1 MKDYHKVQKDRIKYH
16 AQPNKNTVHRSSLIA
31 PELPNA
37 NTWIGFVNHFLIKRN
52 YKSVAMKISAIG
64 GNGNLLDS
72 STLEINEPIVYSI
85 NLSDIFKNVKAKNYL
100 IEFFSE
106 KNLFIPFPAVIISHQ
121 GKDFCNVVHS
131 YNRVVNDIFEDDQ
144 VNQTQVS
151 EASFDVNINSK
162 YDTFFNLSSGVS
174 SINDKFLKLSYEK
187 NKKKLTKNIKVNVPR
202 LSYKSFYLSKIF
214 KKKLDGGT
222 VRIKQPKQSLF
233 FGRLFAGKINKKTKA
248 FSANHSYYDVSKNKE
263 YFSSSQSYRTY
274 PYLSNLANKIIM
286 YPIFSPS
293 KLNIQLKVFDK
304 DKSHLSQQIEFS
316 SKSKTPLILNVND
329 FVNAK
334 NLKNVT
340 AFTLI
345 ARSKNKKIPTRLSHQ
360 LIYGQKSNVN
370 PLNCS
375 INVILHNEKMFV
387 PKNKTGFAWGQFI
400 SHKSYNSKIGFCFA
414 SPEKGSAI
422 LNIDFYNSNGLF
434 KSIEK
439 ILNPEESLILNS
451 DQILKNS
458 NKIEFCWYVAKCTRS
473 DLTAYSVHGNMVSGN
488 FSGEHNF

>member
-64 GNGNLLDS
+64 SNGDLLDT
-72 STLEINEPIVYSI
+72 STLEINEPIAYSI
-85 NLSDIFKNVKAKNYL
+85 NLSDIFKNIKAKNYL

-144 VNQTQVS
+144 INKTQVS

-162 YDTFFNLSSGVS
+162 YDTFFNLSSGIT
-174 SINDKFLKLSYEK
+174 SISNKFLKMSYEK
-187 NKKKLTKNIKVNVPR
+187 NKKKLTKNIKINVPR

-274 PYLSNLANKIIM
+274 PFLANSVNKIVM

-293 KLNIQLKVFDK
+293 KLDVQLKVFDK
-304 DKSHLSQQIEFS
+304 EKTYLSPKIRFS
-316 SKSKTPLILNVND
+316 SKSKTPLSINVND
-329 FVNAK
+329 FLNSKKLA
-334 NLKNVT
+334 NIS

-345 ARSKNKKIPTRLSHQ
+345 AQSASKKIPTRLSHQ

-375 INVILHNEKMFV
+375 INVSLYNEKMFV
-387 PKNKTGFAWGQFI
+387 PKKKTGFAWGQFI
-400 SHKSYNSKIGFCFA
+400 SHKNYNSKIGFCFA
-414 SPEKGSAI
+414 SPEKDSDK
-422 LNIDFYNSNGLF
+422 LYIDFYNSNGLF

-439 ILNPEESLILNS
+439 RLNPKESLILNAE
-451 DQILKNS
+451 QIMKKS
-458 NKIEFCWYVAKCTRS
+458 NKIEFCWYVAKCSRP
-473 DLTAYSVHGNMVSGN
+473 DLTAYSVHGNIVSGN